1 MFTSAVEKYI
11 RTANTY
17 RILRFHGE
25 NGPFEDS
32 LFCHKFECGR
42 RHFEKQLCNLVGNTT
57 SQKSTQ
63 MVDQNARSKNG
74 FCLICCLAAGAWVR
88 IIRVRVQP
96 WYESSTLLVSG
107 QVTKQQSSFRRIRR
121 KVTLLSRMS
130 RRGFSWRKK
139 INRFRKHFQ
148 FSSKNLKRY
157 WKFFKH
163 NENSG
168 GLFKVFPYTVFVQVI
183 FSRFSS
189 VLFSIYLFPQLF
201 KTLL

>member
-1 MFTSAVEKYI
+1 MYVLEPVEALLISYQLNISKVPRQFTFVRERYAPENPQMFTSAVEKYI
-11 RTANTY
+11 RTVNTY

-25 NGPFEDS
+25 NRPFEDS

-42 RHFEKQLCNLVGNTT
+42 RHFEKQLCNLVGKTT
-57 SQKSTQ
+57 SEKSTQ

-107 QVTKQQSSFRRIRR
+107 QVTKQQSSFMRIRR

-130 RRGFSWRKK
+130 QRGFSWRKK
-139 INRFRKHFQ
+139 NNRFRKHTFN
-148 FSSKNLKRY
+148 FLLK
-157 WKFFKH
+157 
-163 NENSG
+163 
-168 GLFKVFPYTVFVQVI
+168 I
-183 FSRFSS
+183 
-189 VLFSIYLFPQLF
+189 
-201 KTLL
+201 